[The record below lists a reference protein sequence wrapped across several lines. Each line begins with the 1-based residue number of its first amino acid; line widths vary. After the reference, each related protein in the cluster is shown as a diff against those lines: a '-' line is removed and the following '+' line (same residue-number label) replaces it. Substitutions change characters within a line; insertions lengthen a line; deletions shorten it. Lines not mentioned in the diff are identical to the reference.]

1 MAQSTTLERASS
13 EHNSEKTV
21 RRDSQDEK
29 VIADDA
35 STKKGATQ
43 GTGAVTEPARNLDF
57 LRYDKPKWYQRVP
70 FVGGNPPPPL
80 VSIDDATLI
89 PEANASWFS
98 KLSFEWITPALSLG
112 YARPL
117 EAPDLWKLQHSRSAE
132 VMSTRILE
140 SFERRKAEAEAYNE
154 RLKNGQVGPGLRGV
168 WWSLRG
174 ERAKR
179 EQQWREKD
187 GLKKPSLMLAMND
200 SVKWWFWT
208 GGLCVLISGVAQI
221 CSPLLVKAII
231 RFGQES
237 YAKHHAGIPAPP
249 IGRGVGLAIG
259 LFLLQLV
266 AALSIHHGFYRSAS
280 TGALLRTG
288 LIAAIYSRST
298 QLTSRARSTLTNGKL
313 VNHISTDVSRI
324 DFATS
329 FAHMAW
335 TAPIQMIVC
344 LIILLV
350 NLGWSAL
357 TGFAFFVL
365 MTPVQTMV
373 MKRQFSM
380 RKRSMIWTDKRAKL
394 LQELFGGMRIL
405 KFFAWENPYLERI
418 STFRNNELKYI
429 RSLLL
434 VRSANNAVA
443 FSLPVLASVISFVS
457 YSLSGHSLDPAVIFA
472 SLTLFQMLRMPL
484 MLLPVALS
492 SIADAWNATGRL
504 EGVFVAEVLTQTR
517 IIDPSIP
524 VALEVKDAEFSWDG
538 APPDDVSSKGKG
550 KKGKGKSSKVT
561 TGVAGKAAA
570 QDASAATGAAGEE
583 MIFKLKDVSLS
594 LPRGQLCAIV
604 GPVGSGKSSLLQGLI
619 GEMRREK
626 GSVTFGGSVGYC
638 PQTAWIQ
645 SATVRD
651 NILFGREFDEA
662 RYWEAVR
669 VACLQSDLDMLPSGD
684 MTEVGEKGI
693 SLSGGQKQRINIARA
708 VYYGA
713 EIVLFDDP
721 LSALDAHVGKAV
733 FQNVIQGALAG
744 RTRILVTHALHFIPQ
759 CDYIITLE
767 DGRIAERGTYEELM
781 AKDGAFARFQR
792 QFGAKEEEDEE
803 KSAEEEAEAI
813 ETTEEKPK
821 KDQAPAKQLMQAE
834 ERNTGAISGSAYLD
848 YFKAANGGILIPL
861 LIVAILLTQGAT
873 VMSAYWLVYWQEM
886 KWAYPQGFYMGIYAG
901 LGAAQAI
908 STFAMG
914 AFFALMSF
922 YASVSLHRDAMKR
935 LMHAPMSFFDTTP
948 LGRIMNRL
956 TKDVDTIDNTLG
968 DALRMLAGTM
978 SQILGAIILI
988 GILIPWFLIPV
999 VSILVVYYWA
1009 ALFYRSSARELKRL
1023 DAVLRSSLYG
1033 HFSESLSGLATIR
1046 AYDEVGRFKEE
1057 NRRRMDIENRA
1068 YWLTVTNQ
1076 RWLGIRLDVL
1086 GTILTFCVAILVVAA
1101 RFSLSPSQTG
1111 VALSY
1116 ILLVQQSFGWMV
1128 RQSAEVEN
1136 DMNGVERILHYA
1148 QHVEQE
1154 APYEIKDKEPPAS
1167 WPENGQVELKDVV
1180 MSYRPGL
1187 PPVLRGLSMRIN
1199 GGEKIGIVGRTGA
1212 GKSSIMVALYRMVE
1226 LTSGSIS
1233 LDGVDIGQ
1241 IGLHTLRN
1249 RIAIIPQDPLLFSGT
1264 IRSNL
1269 DPFGVYDDARLW
1281 DALKRA
1287 YLVDRPTAAQEIS
1300 ANGEDVP
1307 SGAQTPVNR
1316 FSLDTVIEE
1325 EGGNLSVGQRSLVSL
1340 ARALVKDS
1348 KIIVLDE
1355 ATASVD
1361 YETDKNIQDT
1371 ISREFADKTLLCIA
1385 HRLKTIIG
1393 YDRICVLDAGQ
1404 IAEFDTPM
1412 ALYKRTDGIFRS
1424 MCERSS
1430 ITAED
1435 ISNASSS
1442 RKFSD

>member
-1 MAQSTTLERASS
+1 MAPSTTIERSNS
-13 EHNSEKTV
+13 DHNSEKTV
-21 RRDSQDEK
+21 RRESRDEK
-29 VIADDA
+29 VIGDDA
-35 STKKGATQ
+35 STKKGTQ
-43 GTGAVTEPARNLDF
+43 SGALTEPARNHDF

-70 FVGGNPPPPL
+70 LAGSSNPPPPL
-80 VSIDDATLI
+80 VSVEDATLI
-89 PEANASWFS
+89 PEANASWLS
-98 KLSFEWITPALSLG
+98 KLFFDWITPTLSLG

-117 EAPDLWKLQHSRSAE
+117 EAPDLWKLQESRSAE
-132 VMSTRILE
+132 VMSGRILDN
-140 SFERRKAEAEAYNE
+140 FARRKADADAYNE
-154 RLKNGQVGPGLRGV
+154 RLKNGQVGPGLRRV
-168 WWSLRG
+168 WWSIRG
-174 ERAKR
+174 EKTKR

-237 YAKHHAGIPAPP
+237 YAKHRAGIPAPP
-249 IGRGVGLAIG
+249 IGKGVGLAIG

-266 AALSIHHGFYRSAS
+266 SAMSIQHGFYRSAS
-280 TGALLRTG
+280 TGVLLRTG
-288 LIAAIYSRST
+288 LISAIYSRAT

-335 TAPIQMIVC
+335 TAPIQMIIC
-344 LIILLV
+344 LVILLV

-365 MTPVQTMV
+365 MTPVQTIV
-373 MKRQFSM
+373 MKRLFTM
-380 RKRSMIWTDKRAKL
+380 RKKSMVWTDKRAKL
-394 LQELFGGMRIL
+394 LQELLGSMRIL
-405 KFFAWENPYLERI
+405 KFFAWENPYLERV
-418 STFRNNELKYI
+418 SNFRNNELKYI

-434 VRSANNAVA
+434 IRSANNAVA

-457 YSLSGHSLDPAVIFA
+457 YSLSGHDLDPAIIFA

-484 MLLPVALS
+484 MFLPVALS
-492 SIADAWNATGRL
+492 SIADAWNAAGRL
-504 EGVFVAEVLTQTR
+504 EGVFIAEVLTQTR
-517 IIDPSIP
+517 IIDASIP
-524 VALEVKDAEFSWDG
+524 VALEVKDGEFAWDG
-538 APPDDVSSKGKG
+538 APPDDASPKSKG
-550 KKGKGKSSKVT
+550 KKGKGKPSK
-561 TGVAGKAAA
+561 AGEKEAANP
-570 QDASAATGAAGEE
+570 GAAGDEPTKE
-583 MIFKLKDVSLS
+583 LIFKLKDINLS

-651 NILFGREFDEA
+651 NIVFGREFDEA

-684 MTEVGEKGI
+684 LTEVGEKGI

-713 EIVLFDDP
+713 DIVLFDDP

-759 CDYIITLE
+759 CDYIVTLE

-781 AKDGAFARFQR
+781 AKNGAFARFQ
-792 QFGAKEEEDEE
+792 QEFGSKEEEEEE
-803 KSAEEEAEAI
+803 KHAEEEAVAI
-813 ETTEEKPK
+813 ETTEAKPK
-821 KDQAPAKQLMQAE
+821 KDQVPSKQLMQVE

-848 YFKAANGGILIPL
+848 YFKAANGKILIPL
-861 LIVAILLTQGAT
+861 LLIAILLTQGAT

-901 LGAAQAI
+901 LGVAQAFSI
-908 STFAMG
+908 FAMG
-914 AFFALMSF
+914 ALFALMSF
-922 YASVSLHRDAMKR
+922 YASVSLHRGAMKR

-956 TKDVDTIDNTLG
+956 TKDIDTIDNTLG

-988 GILIPWFLIPV
+988 AILLPWFLIPV
-999 VSILVVYYWA
+999 VSILFVYYWA

-1023 DAVLRSSLYG
+1023 DAILRSSLYG

-1046 AYDEVGRFKEE
+1046 AYDEVGRFREE
-1057 NRRRMDIENRA
+1057 HRKRMDIENRA

-1076 RWLGIRLDVL
+1076 RWLGIRLDFL
-1086 GTILTFCVAILVVAA
+1086 GAILTFCVAILAVAA
-1101 RFSLSPSQTG
+1101 RFSLSPSQIG

-1136 DMNGVERILHYA
+1136 DMNGVERILFYA
-1148 QHVEQE
+1148 QSVEQE
-1154 APYEIKDKEPPAS
+1154 APYETPDPKKEPPAS
-1167 WPENGQVELKDVV
+1167 WPESGAVEMQDVV

-1187 PPVLRGLSMRIN
+1187 PAVLRGLNMRIN

-1212 GKSSIMVALYRMVE
+1212 GKSSIMIALYRIVE
-1226 LTSGSIS
+1226 LTSGSIT
-1233 LDGVDIGQ
+1233 LDGVDISQ
-1241 IGLHTLRN
+1241 IGLHTLRD

-1264 IRSNL
+1264 LRSNL
-1269 DPFGVYDDARLW
+1269 DPFGIYDDARLW

-1287 YLVDRPTAAQEIS
+1287 YLVDRPTAAQEIN
-1300 ANGEDVP
+1300 ADGEDVP

-1316 FSLDTVIEE
+1316 FNLDTVIEE

-1435 ISNASSS
+1435 IVNASSS
-1442 RKFSD
+1442 RKSSD